1 MRMIS
6 ERRPRKMAN
15 EEKETK
21 KKLSKDLHAMTGKT
35 PMVKIDDDEISLED
49 DDFSQFR

>member
-1 MRMIS
+1 
-6 ERRPRKMAN
+6 MAN

-35 PMVKIDDDEISLED
+35 PMVKIDDEEISLED